1 MESMTIVPDDEIVGE
16 CSTNVPQTRNSFVVF
31 NKKLYEHVYQVTM
44 NTIKEDDWL
53 LVQFCQVYIGKVLTV
68 SDGEFEGTF
77 LRSKPSKKCDYGSL
91 FVYPNVRDEC
101 QFAFSQI
108 VGRIDPPI

>member
-44 NTIKEDDWL
+44 NTI
-53 LVQFCQVYIGKVLTV
+53 
-68 SDGEFEGTF
+68 
-77 LRSKPSKKCDYGSL
+77 
-91 FVYPNVRDEC
+91 
-101 QFAFSQI
+101 
-108 VGRIDPPI
+108 